1 MADLQLTAPPTLTKG
16 LVGTVIKN
24 SVAPENAAC
33 NLAGSGTFSWLLAF
47 DTAAGT
53 LTTGGA
59 KPVANRALG
68 YSFVNEDFP
77 VLGGTLPM
85 APVTLTAPLGASC
98 TVTSSAANLNLPV
111 YLDAAATNALVLPLR
126 QARFTNVTVSGDHTC
141 IGKYNAAGL
150 NPADNCGATQQ
161 IPAFLPGGKVDAF
174 INLDQADAV
183 VIAPIQQT
191 LCVVLSG
198 DATKY
203 GDGGAP
209 TSRCKRVSGKIV
221 FPGDWCTATNQAA
234 TAQCSDAVRF
244 AGAFAASG
252 MLIK

>member
-1 MADLQLTAPPTLTKG
+1 MADLQLTAPPALTKG
-16 LVGTVIKN
+16 LVSTVIGN
-24 SVAPENAAC
+24 SVTPENAAC
-33 NLAGSGTFSWLLAF
+33 NLAGTGTFSWLLAF

-59 KPVANRALG
+59 KPVANPALG

-77 VLGGTLPM
+77 VLGGTLPI

-98 TVTSSAANLNLPV
+98 TVTSSAANLNLPI
-111 YLDAAATNALVLPLR
+111 YLDAAATNAIVLPLR
-126 QARFTNVTVSGDHTC
+126 QARFSNVTVSGDHTC

-150 NPADNCGATQQ
+150 DPANNCLADQQ
-161 IPAFLPGGKVDAF
+161 TPAFSPGGQLDSF
-174 INLDQADAV
+174 INLDQADSIV
-183 VIAPIQQT
+183 VAPLQQT
-191 LCVVLSG
+191 LCIVLSG

-203 GDGGAP
+203 GDGGTPAK
-209 TSRCKRVSGKIV
+209 CKRTSGKIV

-234 TAQCSDAVRF
+234 TPQCSDAVRF
-244 AGAFAASG
+244 AGTFAASG